1 MTVTCQSK
9 LLEQTEEHGIAK
21 GHCAVHSKRKPK
33 EDLNC
38 LLFGMNYLQ
47 DYAAG
52 CTWLQQAVF
61 LEEPVETHSAWD
73 ILEGKSH
80 VAGIRTLCNL
90 FLSSHL

>member
-1 MTVTCQSK
+1 
-9 LLEQTEEHGIAK
+9 
-21 GHCAVHSKRKPK
+21 
-33 EDLNC
+33 
-38 LLFGMNYLQ
+38 MNYLQ

>member
-1 MTVTCQSK
+1 M
-9 LLEQTEEHGIAK
+9 H
-21 GHCAVHSKRKPK
+21 
-33 EDLNC
+33 
-38 LLFGMNYLQ
+38 YLQ
-47 DYAAG
+47 DHAAG

-61 LEEPVETHSAWD
+61 LEVPVETHSAWD

>member
-1 MTVTCQSK
+1 MN
-9 LLEQTEEHGIAK
+9 G
-21 GHCAVHSKRKPK
+21 
-33 EDLNC
+33 
-38 LLFGMNYLQ
+38 LLFEMHYLQ
-47 DYAAG
+47 EHAAG

-61 LEEPVETHSAWD
+61 LEVPVETHSAWD